1 MKEKYISNEK
11 VDYFEMWQKNSK
23 DSKIMYQDLENSQKP
38 IARRMKPK
46 LVETEQIRNRREELM
61 SHKRIIKSLHKTR
74 SIDIQKGAYGSDQG
88 RREELIHI
96 KKVLKE
102 EIDTRSLYSY

>member
-1 MKEKYISNEK
+1 MKKKYSNNEK
-11 VDYFEMWQKNSK
+11 IDYFDMWQKNNN
-23 DSKIMYQDLENSQKP
+23 DSKVMYRDLEISQKP
-38 IARRMKPK
+38 IARRVQAK
-46 LVETEQIRNRREELM
+46 VIETEEMKNRREELV